1 VRESIDPVKTSSFGT
16 ARVQPLQLL
25 DIADYEK
32 LLGLAKAGEDIPM
45 MLARKAA
52 GPFSE
57 RNLAAWLHGDRAAPS
72 DEPRLHGSSRAGR
85 KSATESRRWPSWPQ
99 TPRVK
104 TPRERRNAGVH
115 GRPWTYPIAYGYRR
129 ITSDKSDRARKSA
142 SAGAPA

>member
-1 VRESIDPVKTSSFGT
+1 MARRGVRGSRNATRNLWSYVRESIDPVKTSSFGT

-32 LLGLAKAGEDIPM
+32 LLGLAKAGEDIPV

-52 GPFSE
+52 GPFRE
-57 RNLAAWLHGDRAAPS
+57 RNLAAWLHGDRAARRMS
-72 DEPRLHGSSRAGR
+72 HALHGSSRAGR

-104 TPRERRNAGVH
+104 TPRERRTRASTSVH
-115 GRPWTYPIAYGYRR
+115 GLSTALLGCW
-129 ITSDKSDRARKSA
+129 
-142 SAGAPA
+142 